1 MKKIVVATLLI
12 SASFAGI
19 ARAES
24 SASCDV
30 AKDKWLSEAAMKAKA
45 TELGFDVRQ
54 IKVENGC
61 YEVYGIKD
69 GNKVE
74 ALFNPETGTQVGE
87 D

>member
-24 SASCDV
+24 STSCDV

-45 TELGFDVRQ
+45 TELGFEVRQ